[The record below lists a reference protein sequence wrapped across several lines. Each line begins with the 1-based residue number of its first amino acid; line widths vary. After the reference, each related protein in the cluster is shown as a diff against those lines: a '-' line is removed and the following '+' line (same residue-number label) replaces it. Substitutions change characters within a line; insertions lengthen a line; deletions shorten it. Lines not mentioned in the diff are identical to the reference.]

1 MKDVI
6 LTGSDTTESPH
17 RNHVAEFFAPGSRN
31 RIGRTHGIVR
41 VCNFSFVRLGD
52 VAARAAGF
60 VNAEHLEA
68 YERAHYWLNYGL
80 FVIVGTDLL
89 FRVVKHMF
97 SRGD

>member
-1 MKDVI
+1 MTPLKARI
-6 LTGSDTTESPH
+6 ATTSRSFLLLAVEIGLDALMGLF
-17 RNHVAEFFAPGSRN
+17 VFAIFLLFAWVMS
-31 RIGRTHGIVR
+31 
-41 VCNFSFVRLGD
+41 L
-52 VAARAAGF
+52 ARAAGF